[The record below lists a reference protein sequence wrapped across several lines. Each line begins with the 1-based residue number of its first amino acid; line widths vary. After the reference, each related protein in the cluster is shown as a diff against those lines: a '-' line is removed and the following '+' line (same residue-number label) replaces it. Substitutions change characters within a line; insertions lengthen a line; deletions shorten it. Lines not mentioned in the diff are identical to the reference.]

1 MTIKNPPKFVYKKCE
16 KIYFYNKRGGFIIM
30 NVYLQLGIKCAVYFL
45 IPIILI
51 AIFTEYSDKKYENA
65 NFKFK
70 DED

>member
-1 MTIKNPPKFVYKKCE
+1 
-16 KIYFYNKRGGFIIM
+16 M